1 MLGEF
6 AGTFIL
12 ILLGDGV
19 VAGALLKQS
28 KSENAGWIAITT
40 GWAMA
45 GMAGVSTAIAFGSPD
60 GHLNPA
66 VTIGA
71 AVATGDF
78 SKVLPYTA
86 AQLAGAFLGGVFVW
100 LHYLP
105 HWRVT

>member
-1 MLGEF
+1 

-19 VAGALLKQS
+19 VAGVLLKQS
-28 KSENAGWIAITT
+28 KSENGGWIVITT
-40 GWAMA
+40 GWALA
-45 GMAGVSTAIAFGSPD
+45 VMAGVFTAIAFGSPD

-66 VTIGA
+66 VTLGA

-86 AQLAGAFLGGVFVW
+86 AQMAGAFLGGIVVW
-100 LHYLP
+100 LHYL
-105 HWRVT
+105 